1 MNQYYYRNLKD
12 NSKIIRVYE
21 NEAPDWNEWE
31 QISDRE
37 ATQSARIA
45 ELEAAL
51 KEIHDAVGVYINN
64 PSAWENFDQSVSD
77 VLRYQVYNKS
87 LKG

>member
-37 ATQSARIA
+37 AQQSARIA

-51 KEIHDAVGVYINN
+51 RLIATSYVNAYTAEELKQIARDA
-64 PSAWENFDQSVSD
+64 
-77 VLRYQVYNKS
+77 

>member
-12 NSKIIRVYE
+12 NGKIIRVYE

-37 ATQSARIA
+37 AQQSARIA
-45 ELEAAL
+45 ELENAL
-51 KEIHDAVGVYINN
+51 KTAVRYLEN
-64 PSAWENFDQSVSD
+64 PEVKAIPFALPVESV
-77 VLRYQVYNKS
+77 VEHIQKL